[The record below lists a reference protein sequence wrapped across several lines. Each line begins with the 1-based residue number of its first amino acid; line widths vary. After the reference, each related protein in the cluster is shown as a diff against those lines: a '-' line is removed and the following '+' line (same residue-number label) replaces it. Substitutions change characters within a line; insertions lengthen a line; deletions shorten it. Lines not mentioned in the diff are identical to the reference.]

1 MTAPETTVPADAIH
15 EGSANAGHYRQ
26 PPKPALPGERAHPH
40 EKCPSSGRHVPMKKR
55 HMPPEACHGL
65 IHPHAPLGAQDKVAG
80 PQNPNGFKVLP
91 AQSRARKGA
100 SPPSCTT
107 KDSLCCTIH
116 ALLHGGIAASA
127 QAAAWRSVFAA
138 ATMCCSAGITS
149 AHCRVFRPQ
158 SGLTHRWPAGMRSAA
173 FCISD
178 TTCAASGMFGE

>member
-1 MTAPETTVPADAIH
+1 MDSFIPTP
-15 EGSANAGHYRQ
+15 
-26 PPKPALPGERAHPH
+26 
-40 EKCPSSGRHVPMKKR
+40 
-55 HMPPEACHGL
+55 
-65 IHPHAPLGAQDKVAG
+65 PLGVQDEVAG
-80 PQNPNGFKVLP
+80 PQNPQWLRGTANTIVRTQRGF
-91 AQSRARKGA
+91 
-100 SPPSCTT
+100 PSQPYRNRQP
-107 KDSLCCTIH
+107 
-116 ALLHGGIAASA
+116 LLHDTRPLRGDIAASA